1 MSDSPEIG
9 KESLS
14 LIEAEEIL
22 LGALARTTLMN
33 AILEA
38 ENARKPIPKL
48 GPLKTYFNYLNHKL
62 VTEAFSVFRSL
73 WEKET
78 GEELKLP
85 EKSTPGK
92 RNQLVK
98 QTIINPLK
106 EIYTRIEGQSPQPG
120 EPWLGRFLIK
130 SVQAEES
137 QIPQPMG
144 LLLGR
149 PLIEATREKP
159 AILEVSY
166 FLNQFGLDPKILV
179 EEVFQTLDR
188 QLETS

>member
-1 MSDSPEIG
+1 MSDNPEIG
-9 KESLS
+9 RESLS

-38 ENARKPIPKL
+38 ENARKPIPKI

-62 VTEAFSVFRSL
+62 VKEAFSAFRSL

-78 GEELKLP
+78 GEELRLP
-85 EKSTPGK
+85 EKSAPGK
-92 RNQLVK
+92 RNQLVR

-106 EIYTRIEGQSPQPG
+106 EIHIRIEGQAPQPN
-120 EPWLGRFLIK
+120 EPWLGRLLIK
-130 SVQAEES
+130 TARIEGQP
-137 QIPQPMG
+137 PQPRG
-144 LLLGR
+144 LWLGKL
-149 PLIEATREKP
+149 LIETAREKS
-159 AILEVSY
+159 ATLEVSY

>member
-1 MSDSPEIG
+1 VSDNPEIG
-9 KESLS
+9 RESLS

-38 ENARKPIPKL
+38 ENARKPIPKI

-62 VTEAFSVFRSL
+62 VKEAFSAFRSL

-78 GEELKLP
+78 GEELRLP
-85 EKSTPGK
+85 EKSPPGK
-92 RNQLVK
+92 RNQLVN

-106 EIYTRIEGQSPQPG
+106 EIYTKIEGQPPQPRG
-120 EPWLGRFLIK
+120 LWLGKL
-130 SVQAEES
+130 
-137 QIPQPMG
+137 
-144 LLLGR
+144 
-149 PLIEATREKP
+149 LIETAREKS
-159 AILEVSY
+159 ATLEVSY